1 MKYFV
6 VISMH
11 PCLHTSIPLKNFGEI
26 VYEQS
31 NILSKVTHLN
41 NRINLLFL
49 GIYNNIFFLCKIFY
63 RAVRSG
69 NCKFNFFFF
78 NNGFNICFSNN
89 NFYFFVWKILL
100 FFNLSF
106 GNITKLYK
114 LFFFE
119 KQQKSQEYG

>member
-1 MKYFV
+1 MKCFV
-6 VISMH
+6 VVSMH
-11 PCLHTSIPLKNFGEI
+11 PASISLKIFGEKF
-26 VYEQS
+26 YEQS
-31 NILSKVTHLN
+31 NILSKATRLS

-49 GIYNNIFFLCKIFY
+49 GIYNNFFFLYEIFC

-100 FFNLSF
+100 LFNLSF
-106 GNITKLYK
+106 GNITKFYRIFIFK
-114 LFFFE
+114 
-119 KQQKSQEYG
+119 KQQKLQEYG